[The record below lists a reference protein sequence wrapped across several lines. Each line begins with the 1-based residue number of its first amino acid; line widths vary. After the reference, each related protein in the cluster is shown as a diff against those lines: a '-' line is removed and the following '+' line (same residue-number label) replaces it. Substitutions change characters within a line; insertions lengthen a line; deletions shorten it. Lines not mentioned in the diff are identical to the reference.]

1 MGIFDKFYGF
11 LVKYVF
17 SNAKLILVMFILL
30 MLYRIDIISKRNEE
44 LNHKL
49 EVVNTELK
57 GKEDQIKLLEEKAAT
72 QDQLITIYKQSI
84 LDHQAKIAE
93 IEKSAN
99 EHTKALVN
107 VLDKDPWA
115 NTPISPE
122 TKELLNRK
130 KAK

>member
-30 MLYRIDIISKRNEE
+30 MLYRIDIINKRNEE

-49 EVVNTELK
+49 EVVNVELK
-57 GKEDQIKLLEEKAAT
+57 GKEDQIKLLEEKAVV
-72 QDQLITIYKQSI
+72 QDQLITNYKQSI
-84 LDHQAKIAE
+84 FDHQARIAE

-107 VLDKDPWA
+107 ALDKDPWA

>member
-1 MGIFDKFYGF
+1 MGIFDKIYGF
-11 LVKYVF
+11 LVKYIF
-17 SNAKLILVMFILL
+17 SNAKLILAILVL
-30 MLYRIDIISKRNEE
+30 SMLYRIDIINKRNEE
-44 LNHKL
+44 LGHKL

-57 GKEDQIKLLEEKAAT
+57 GKEEQIKLLEEKAAT
-72 QDQLITIYKQSI
+72 QDQLITNYKQSI
-84 LDHQAKIAE
+84 FDHQARIAE
-93 IEKSAN
+93 IEKSSN

>member
-1 MGIFDKFYGF
+1 MGIFDKIYGF
-11 LVKYVF
+11 LVKYIF
-17 SNAKLILVMFILL
+17 SNAKLILAILVL
-30 MLYRIDIISKRNEE
+30 SMLYRIDIINKRNEE
-44 LNHKL
+44 LSHKL

-57 GKEDQIKLLEEKAAT
+57 GKEEQIKLLEEKAAT
-72 QDQLITIYKQSI
+72 QDQLITNYKQSI
-84 LDHQAKIAE
+84 FDHQARIAE
-93 IEKSAN
+93 IEKSSN

>member
-11 LVKYVF
+11 LVKYIF
-17 SNAKLILVMFILL
+17 SNAKLILAILVL
-30 MLYRIDIISKRNEE
+30 SMLYRIDIINKRNEE
-44 LNHKL
+44 LSHKL

-57 GKEDQIKLLEEKAAT
+57 GKEEQIKLLEEKAAT
-72 QDQLITIYKQSI
+72 QDQLITNYKQSI
-84 LDHQAKIAE
+84 FDHQARIAE

-107 VLDKDPWA
+107 ALDKDPWA